1 MVGGYGRQIDFGFRF
16 LDRRNGMFQ
25 LSRLPPGVL
34 QVCAAK
40 PHQARCYTCMEEDRC
55 GWSTWDGYKV
65 KPGVALNGVGPRSDT
80 LSSLPVYL
88 NRLVV
93 QFLGRFC
100 TSTHE
105 RFINTGELKDYCNY
119 CQKWARVRSR
129 RVRAQCRR
137 VYRSTA
143 YGGQGSTRVRAP
155 GLASRTHRTVLK
167 MREFINMYTHVLI

>member
-1 MVGGYGRQIDFGFRF
+1 MVGGSGRQIDWG
-16 LDRRNGMFQ
+16 NGMFQ

-34 QVCAAK
+34 HVCAAK

-65 KPGVALNGVGPRSDT
+65 KPGVALNGVGPHRGT

-88 NRLVV
+88 NRIVV
-93 QFLGRFC
+93 QYLGRFC

-105 RFINTGELKDYCNY
+105 RFINTGELKDFCNY
-119 CQKWARVRSR
+119 CQKWGHEFDLEEW
-129 RVRAQCRR
+129 AQCRR

-143 YGGQGSTRVRAP
+143 YGGQGSTRGRAP
-155 GLASRTHRTVLK
+155 GLASRTHRTV
-167 MREFINMYTHVLI
+167 

>member
-34 QVCAAK
+34 HVCAAK

-65 KPGVALNGVGPRSDT
+65 KPGVALNGVGPHSDT

-88 NRLVV
+88 NRIVV

-105 RFINTGELKDYCNY
+105 RFINTGELKDFCNY
-119 CQKWARVRSR
+119 CQKWGHEFDLEECERMVEGYVEAQHLAERDAREAER
-129 RVRAQCRR
+129 RAWRR
-137 VYRSTA
+137 IRDGVN
-143 YGGQGSTRVRAP
+143 P
-155 GLASRTHRTVLK
+155 L
-167 MREFINMYTHVLI
+167 